1 MSELYS
7 QVFDEPNMLE
17 CILEHMGPRD
27 IVHFSLCGNTNIRFH
42 STIRAILIEKHEDF
56 IEKKVD
62 QFARQVAVYVDQ
74 LFSVGQ
80 QVDFLLETL
89 LEFLTDNL
97 WFKEIP
103 KSFGRME
110 RKLLE
115 FASVYSKN
123 AMASLSVLFDVR
135 SLAHGEDVVWK
146 LLVELSRI

>member
-1 MSELYS
+1 
-7 QVFDEPNMLE
+7 
-17 CILEHMGPRD
+17 MGPRD

-42 STIRAILIEKHEDF
+42 STIRATLIEKHEDF

-123 AMASLSVLFDVR
+123 AMASLNVLFDVR
-135 SLAHGEDVVWK
+135 SLANGEDVVWN